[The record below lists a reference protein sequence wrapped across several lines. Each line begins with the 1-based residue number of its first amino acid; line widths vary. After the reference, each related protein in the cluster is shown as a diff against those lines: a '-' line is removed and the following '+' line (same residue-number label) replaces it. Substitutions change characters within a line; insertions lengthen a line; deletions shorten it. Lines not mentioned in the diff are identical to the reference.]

1 MSESNGL
8 MGRVTQ
14 AFAELSE
21 RERKLLAVM
30 VVVLSIMALTLVTY
44 LTSIRLADANDRIED
59 QREAL
64 ALLATQR
71 EAFLENSAITER
83 INDQVNN
90 NSVRL
95 STFIEGRARQARL
108 NTPRSIDDGQTPR
121 TDVVLHTATAEFTG
135 VELEQ
140 FQNFME
146 LVEQSDELVFTH
158 QIELAPSRRGGGMD
172 LSVTVGTFKR
182 GSEGS
187 R

>member
-8 MGRVTQ
+8 TGRVTQ
-14 AFAELSE
+14 AFSELSE
-21 RERKLLAVM
+21 RERVLLAVM
-30 VVVLSIMALTLVTY
+30 VGVLSVLAVTVVTY
-44 LTSIRLADANDRIED
+44 LATTKLADANERIEE

-71 EAFLENSAITER
+71 EAFLENSAINER

-108 NTPRSIDDGQTPR
+108 NTPRSIDDGQNPR
-121 TDVVLHTATAEFTG
+121 NNVVLHTATAEFNG
-135 VELEQ
+135 VQLEQ
-140 FQNFME
+140 FQNFMQ

-172 LSVTVGTFKR
+172 LTVTVGTFKR
-182 GSEGS
+182 GSEGG